1 MLLLIYSNIILR
13 LISYCMSTT
22 SSEPIIKG
30 QPRDFVFSSRDKGR
44 SRYTKCVSAIMTRVA
59 IVAVVLLLYVAISAS
74 SVVRGP
80 FPASVVVPVNSLV
93 WFTCTLNTSLL
104 MAGNF
109 NEGPGWT
116 TWPRATSA
124 HTAISH
130 IGDDLILTSLLVNAT
145 EIYLSG
151 GTVQYSVTFRP
162 TLEVLSANATILAY
176 GKVYPCDINVP
187 KFTQVILVR

>member
-1 MLLLIYSNIILR
+1 
-13 LISYCMSTT
+13 MSIT

-93 WFTCTLNTSLL
+93 WFTCTLNASLL
-104 MAGNF
+104 VAGNF
-109 NEGPGWT
+109 IERPGWT

-124 HTAISH
+124 HTAISS
-130 IGDDLILTSLLVNAT
+130 IGDVLILTSLLLNVT

-176 GKVYPCDINVP
+176 GKVHPCDINVP
-187 KFTQVILVR
+187 KFTLVR

>member
-1 MLLLIYSNIILR
+1 MIFF
-13 LISYCMSTT
+13 TK
-22 SSEPIIKG
+22 P
-30 QPRDFVFSSRDKGR
+30 GR
-44 SRYTKCVSAIMTRVA
+44 SRDTKCVSAIMARVA

-74 SVVRGP
+74 SVIRGP

-93 WFTCTLNTSLL
+93 WFTCTFNASLL
-104 MAGNF
+104 MERNF
-109 NEGPGWT
+109 SDRPGWT

-124 HTAISH
+124 HKAISH
-130 IGDDLILTSLLVNAT
+130 IGDDLILTNLLLNVT

-162 TLEVLSANATILAY
+162 STLEVLSANATILAY

>member
-1 MLLLIYSNIILR
+1 M
-13 LISYCMSTT
+13 
-22 SSEPIIKG
+22 
-30 QPRDFVFSSRDKGR
+30 
-44 SRYTKCVSAIMTRVA
+44 ARVA
-59 IVAVVLLLYVAISAS
+59 IVAVLVVLLLYVAISQS
-74 SVVRGP
+74 SVIRGP

-93 WFTCTLNTSLL
+93 WFACTLNASLL

-109 NEGPGWT
+109 SEGPGWT

-124 HTAISH
+124 HMAISH
-130 IGDDLILTSLLVNAT
+130 IGDDLILTNLLLNVT

-176 GKVYPCDINVP
+176 GKAS
-187 KFTQVILVR
+187 L